1 METPVGDATFRSIS
15 LTSNLRSAGQDV
27 ETRNR
32 EEVSRHTSFHRI
44 KLCLKNFED
53 ISMSYD
59 EGQRNKSGGIV
70 DRVYGQDTEAFLDDL
85 LDDDFLNWHSEKQNE
100 NTGETAKQQTNNQ
113 NLQPL
118 ATTEDKNIEPVK
130 KRISKEAAKGEKSAT
145 DKEKSARSNPGH
157 RTTPASPEKR
167 WTRFPKR
174 LPTTPDLTHEN
185 SSQNDD
191 SSVKHSSTNKD
202 SDACSIEND
211 ILDASDLLRELE
223 FSHDA
228 WQDERDSNFE
238 VRRKKME
245 NYLEHLRREDQ
256 RSRERRMEEPFRR
269 NSVSSM
275 ESSTTSLSSSSS
287 SSLEMRYAS
296 ACTMEELID
305 FKMKDVEEKFND
317 NICDA
322 WVDDV
327 ELALMLV
334 KKKSRRKDL
343 RNNEAKDLL
352 KKILEQ
358 K

>member
-1 METPVGDATFRSIS
+1 METPVGDEAFS
-15 LTSNLRSAGQDV
+15 LTCNLRSAGQDV
-27 ETRNR
+27 ERRHKKQEIFLRN
-32 EEVSRHTSFHRI
+32 SLHRI
-44 KLCLKNFED
+44 NLFLKNFEG
-53 ISMSYD
+53 ISMSFD
-59 EGQRNKSGGIV
+59 EEKRNKSGGIV

-100 NTGETAKQQTNNQ
+100 NTGKTAKQQTNKQ
-113 NLQPL
+113 NLEPL

-130 KRISKEAAKGEKSAT
+130 KRSSKEVKKGEDPAT
-145 DKEKSARSNPGH
+145 DKETSARPNLGH
-157 RTTPASPEKR
+157 RTTPASPQKR

-174 LPTTPDLTHEN
+174 VPTTPDLAHES
-185 SSQNDD
+185 SSQNTD
-191 SSVKHSSTNKD
+191 SSVEHSSTNKD
-202 SDACSIEND
+202 SDTCSIEND
-211 ILDASDLLRELE
+211 ILDASDLLRQME
-223 FSHDA
+223 FPQDA
-228 WQDERDSNFE
+228 WQDVRDSNFE

-245 NYLEHLRREDQ
+245 DYLEHLRREDQ
-256 RSRERRMEEPFRR
+256 MRRERRMEEPFRR

-275 ESSTTSLSSSSS
+275 GSSTTSLSSSSS

-305 FKMKDVEEKFND
+305 FKMQDVEEKFND

-334 KKKSRRKDL
+334 KKKSGRKDL
-343 RNNEAKDLL
+343 RNNEAKELL
-352 KKILEQ
+352 KRILEQ